1 VAAGPFLRQGKLKT
15 GRYDWWWFV
24 VCSSSGKGGCMSFRK
39 LVVLAIPFLLTGGL
53 ACTSAMAKQIIVDD
67 DKVECPTATFTSIQA
82 AVNAAAPG
90 DQIIVCKGVYVEQV
104 EIHKSISV
112 DAASG
117 AILMPSAMQA
127 NSASLFDGSALAV
140 ALLVS
145 DTTDVTIDGLIVDG
159 ANSGITGCAPDLFGI
174 AFQNASGAVQ
184 RTTVRNFKLAA
195 DLNGCQSGT
204 GISVQSGGGQSSNVA
219 IGNSS
224 IHDYQKNGITA
235 DEIGTQVAVRFN
247 VVTGLGATNGA
258 AQNGIQIGFGAQ
270 GAIHQ
275 NTVSNNVWAGCT
287 DVATC
292 TAVATDILVT
302 QSDGVAVTNNTAG
315 VSQVPIFIDG
325 NSTRVSGNSAFSALV
340 FDTIRLEGLQ
350 NTARN
355 NTIFSGAESGI
366 FIDGDNN
373 VVTSNTITEAAVGIL
388 KTSTSSG
395 NVIHSNL
402 IFNSPIKVQDPPIR
416 IASLLSPKR

>member
-1 VAAGPFLRQGKLKT
+1 MFSRRMVLHVIS
-15 GRYDWWWFV
+15 FV
-24 VCSSSGKGGCMSFRK
+24 LVSAFVCSS
-39 LVVLAIPFLLTGGL
+39 T
-53 ACTSAMAKQIIVDD
+53 MAKQIIVDD

-82 AVNAAAPG
+82 AVDAASPG
-90 DQIIVCKGVYVEQV
+90 DQIIVCKGIYVEQV
-104 EIHKSISV
+104 AIHKSLAL
-112 DAASG
+112 DAANG
-117 AILMPSAMQA
+117 AILMPSGMQA
-127 NSASLFDGSALAV
+127 NSASLFDGSPLAV

-145 DTTDVTIDGLIVDG
+145 DATNVTIDGLIIDG

-184 RTTVRNFKLAA
+184 RTTVRNFKLAT
-195 DLNGCQSGT
+195 DLIGCQSGT
-204 GISVQSGGGQSSNVA
+204 GIFVQSGGGQSSNVA

-224 IHDYQKNGITA
+224 VHDYQKNGITA
-235 DEIGTQVAVRFN
+235 DELGTQVAVRFN
-247 VVTGLGATNGA
+247 VVTGLGSTNGA

-275 NTVSNNVWAGCT
+275 NTVTNNVWAGCT
-287 DVATC
+287 DVSTC

-302 QSDGVAVTNNTAG
+302 QSDGVSVTNNTAG

-325 NSTRVSGNSAFSALV
+325 NSARVNSNSAFSALV
-340 FDTIRLEGLQ
+340 FDAIRLEGSQ

-366 FIDGDNN
+366 FIDGDND
-373 VVTSNTITEAAVGIL
+373 VVTGNTITETAVGIL
-388 KTSTSSG
+388 TTSTSTG
-395 NVIHSNL
+395 TVLHSNS
-402 IFNSPIKVQDPPIR
+402 IFDSPIKVQDPPNR

>member
-1 VAAGPFLRQGKLKT
+1 
-15 GRYDWWWFV
+15 
-24 VCSSSGKGGCMSFRK
+24 MSFRRM
-39 LVVLAIPFLLTGGL
+39 VVLAISLLL
-53 ACTSAMAKQIIVDD
+53 AGAFVCPSTMAKQIIVDD

-82 AVNAAAPG
+82 AVNAASPG

-104 EIHKSISV
+104 AIHKPLSV
-112 DAASG
+112 DAAGG

-127 NSASLFDGSALAV
+127 NSTSLFDGSPLAV

-145 DTTDVTIDGLIVDG
+145 DATDVTVDGLIVDG

-174 AFQNASGAVQ
+174 AFQNASGAIQ

-204 GISVQSGGGQSSNVA
+204 GIFVQSGGGQTSNVA

-235 DEIGTQVAVRFN
+235 NELGTQVAVRFN
-247 VVTGLGATNGA
+247 VVTGLGSTNGA

-275 NTVSNNVWAGCT
+275 NTVTNNVWAGCA
-287 DVATC
+287 DVSTC

-302 QSDGVAVTNNTAG
+302 QSDGVSVTNNTAG
-315 VSQVPIFIDG
+315 VSQIPIFIDS
-325 NSTRVSGNSAFSALV
+325 NSARVTANSAFSALV
-340 FDTIRLEGLQ
+340 FDAIRLEGSQ

-355 NTIFSGAESGI
+355 NTVFNGAESGI
-366 FIDGDNN
+366 FIDGDND
-373 VVTSNTITEAAVGIL
+373 VVTGNTITEASVGIL

-395 NVIHSNL
+395 SVIHSNS
-402 IFNSPIKVQDPPIR
+402 IFDSPVKVQDPPIR